1 MIYTLILSIFL
12 IFSICLFLINNYI
25 LLLVFLLLNVLL
37 IILLKINLLKFIK
50 FILKNL
56 LFVLFIFI
64 CNIIF
69 IDLNTAIMTTAK
81 LFLLIN
87 LTYTISNILTP
98 NNISEALYYMFYPLK
113 IFKINVKNISLIIS
127 IALTFIP
134 ILMDEAKSIKNALLI
149 KGFSFNFKN
158 VITKPHIFLITY
170 INGIFDRTDELER
183 TLIMKAYE

>member
-1 MIYTLILSIFL
+1 
-12 IFSICLFLINNYI
+12 
-25 LLLVFLLLNVLL
+25 
-37 IILLKINLLKFIK
+37 
-50 FILKNL
+50 
-56 LFVLFIFI
+56 
-64 CNIIF
+64 
-69 IDLNTAIMTTAK
+69 MTTAK

-113 IFKINVKNISLIIS
+113 IFKINIKNISLIIS

-134 ILMDEAKSIKNALLI
+134 ILIDEAKSIKNALII
-149 KGFSFNFKN
+149 KGFDFNLKN
-158 VITKPHIFLITY
+158 VLTKPHIFLITY